1 MNFSGEFGTDLTIW
15 YPAAGYRGNN
25 GGSLSGVGNYGFC
38 WSATPRG
45 SSAFTL
51 YFYTSGLVS
60 PSFNYYRAEGYSVR
74 CLQAAY

>member
-15 YPAAGYRGNN
+15 YPAAGYRGNYD
-25 GGSLSGVGNYGFC
+25 GSLSGVGNYGFC

-51 YFYTSGLVS
+51 YFYNSGLVS
-60 PSFNYYRAEGYSVR
+60 PSYNYYRAEGYSVR